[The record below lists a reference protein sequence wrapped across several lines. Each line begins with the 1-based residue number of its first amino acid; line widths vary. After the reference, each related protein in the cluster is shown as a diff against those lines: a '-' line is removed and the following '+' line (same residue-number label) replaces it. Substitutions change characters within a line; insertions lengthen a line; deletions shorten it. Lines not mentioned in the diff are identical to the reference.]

1 MKPCLLALGIQTVL
15 PITLQARHDA
25 ASGGV
30 VKSKKAGS
38 LAPTELK
45 LKADNHL
52 SCQESEMARS
62 SRGPAA
68 WGFASRWGR
77 HLVLNNRLPEMEKG
91 QVRPQK
97 RDEISNASTLS

>member
-1 MKPCLLALGIQTVL
+1 MKPCLLALGIQTAL
-15 PITLQARHDA
+15 PITLQGRHDA

-38 LAPTELK
+38 LTPTELK

-62 SRGPAA
+62 SRRPAA
-68 WGFASRWGR
+68 WASLLGGGAI
-77 HLVLNNRLPEMEKG
+77 LC
-91 QVRPQK
+91 
-97 RDEISNASTLS
+97 

>member
-1 MKPCLLALGIQTVL
+1 MKPCLLALGIQTAL
-15 PITLQARHDA
+15 PITLQGRHDA

-52 SCQESEMARS
+52 SRQESEMARS
-62 SRGPAA
+62 SRGGHGI
-68 WGFASRWGR
+68 GFASRWGSN
-77 HLVLNNRLPEMEKG
+77 LVLK
-91 QVRPQK
+91 
-97 RDEISNASTLS
+97 